1 MSFCNFRKCRNISD
15 IHHGVG
21 WSFNINCF
29 CVFVY
34 ITFHIFFPTVD
45 SGKMDPIF
53 RRNIVKKPD
62 ASAVQVCI
70 YDQMVSWFKQLH
82 YQSDCC
88 HSSGKSQCIDSVFQS
103 CYNFFQ
109 MLSGRVLQS
118 AVVKACALAYCR
130 MLICCCLINRKTDRA
145 IIVTTA
151 FLFFQM

>member
-1 MSFCNFRKCRNISD
+1 MSFCNFCKCRNISD
-15 IHHGVG
+15 IHHGIS

-29 CVFVY
+29 CVFIY

-45 SGKMDPIF
+45 SGKMDPVF

-88 HSSGKSQCIDSVFQS
+88 HSSGKSQCIDSVW
-103 CYNFFQ
+103 
-109 MLSGRVLQS
+109 SGS
-118 AVVKACALAYCR
+118 AVCCSQSLCSGLLPDAH
-130 MLICCCLINRKTDRA
+130 MLLSDKSEN
-145 IIVTTA
+145 
-151 FLFFQM
+151 